1 MPIEEC
7 ASIFSQADAREN
19 DGVARKEAAECSC
32 AAEGLPPVMIDF
44 AAIQQSVQVTNKH
57 VTTEQNT
64 QQREGRIRLF
74 DAVKAS

>member
-1 MPIEEC
+1 MQERMMVLPERKPLN
-7 ASIFSQADAREN
+7 AR
-19 DGVARKEAAECSC
+19 APPKAFH
-32 AAEGLPPVMIDF
+32 PVMIDF

-74 DAVKAS
+74 DAIKAS